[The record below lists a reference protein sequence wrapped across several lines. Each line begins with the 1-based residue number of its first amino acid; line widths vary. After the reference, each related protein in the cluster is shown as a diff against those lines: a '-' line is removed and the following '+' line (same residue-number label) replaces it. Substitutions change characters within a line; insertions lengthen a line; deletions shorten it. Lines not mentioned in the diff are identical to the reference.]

1 MLDLIWGILTFPFR
15 AIGWVV
21 ALFGR
26 MVALVIGFVLM
37 VAGVAI
43 WAHGLLPVG
52 LPVFVIGLLLTLK
65 ALG

>member
-21 ALFGR
+21 GLFGR
-26 MVALVIGFVLM
+26 AIGLAIGFSLM
-37 VAGVAI
+37 VAGVAL
-43 WAHGLLPVG
+43 WANGWLPVG
-52 LPVFVIGLLLTLK
+52 LPVFVIGLLLTLR